1 MVSEESAM
9 PRSKPVRIIIDTNLW
24 ISFII
29 SKRFDALDSLIQSNQ
44 VRLLFSIELIE
55 EIQATIEKPKLKKHF
70 AANSVEQMLLTF
82 KSFIEV
88 IPVKSKVNVCRD
100 PNDDFLL
107 ALSNDGKANY
117 LVTGDKDLLS
127 LNRYRKTDI
136 VTFSQFIETIEAT
149 KSRSAP

>member
-1 MVSEESAM
+1 M

-55 EIQATIEKPKLKKHF
+55 EIQATIEKPKLKKYF
-70 AANSVEQMLLTF
+70 EANSLEEMLLAF
-82 KSFIEV
+82 KSFIDV
-88 IPVKSKVNVCRD
+88 VQVKSKVHVCRD

-107 ALSNDGKANY
+107 ALAKDGKANY
-117 LVTGDKDLLS
+117 LITGDKDLLS
-127 LNRYRKTDI
+127 LTRFRKTDI
-136 VTFSQFIETIEAT
+136 VTFKHFIETLEVSKTPTGKRKI
-149 KSRSAP
+149 

>member
-1 MVSEESAM
+1 MMSERSAM

-29 SKRFDALDSLIQSNQ
+29 SKRFDALDFLIQSNK

-55 EIQATIEKPKLKKHF
+55 EIKATIEKPKLKKHF
-70 AANSVEQMLLTF
+70 DGNSMEEMLLAF
-82 KSFIEV
+82 KSFIDLV
-88 IPVKSKVNVCRD
+88 SVKSAVNVCRD

-107 ALSNDGKANY
+107 ALSKDGKADY

-127 LNRYRKTDI
+127 LTRCRKTDI
-136 VTFSQFIETIEAT
+136 VTFSQLIAIFKAT
-149 KSRSAP
+149 KS

>member
-1 MVSEESAM
+1 M

-29 SKRFDALDSLIQSNQ
+29 SKRFDALDFLIQSNK

-55 EIQATIEKPKLKKHF
+55 EIKATIEKPKLKKHF
-70 AANSVEQMLLTF
+70 DGNSIEELLLAF
-82 KSFIEV
+82 KSFIDLV
-88 IPVKSKVNVCRD
+88 SVKSAVNVCRD

-107 ALSNDGKANY
+107 ALSKDGKADY

-127 LNRYRKTDI
+127 LIRYRKTDI
-136 VTFSQFIETIEAT
+136 VTFSQLIAIFKAT
-149 KSRSAP
+149 KSRPAH

>member
-1 MVSEESAM
+1 M

-70 AANSVEQMLLTF
+70 DSKAVEEMLLTF
-82 KSFIEV
+82 ESMIEL
-88 IPVKSKVNVCRD
+88 IQVKSKVQVCRD
-100 PNDDFLL
+100 SKDDFLL
-107 ALSNDGKANY
+107 SLSKDGKAHF
-117 LVTGDKDLLS
+117 LITGDKDLLA
-127 LNRYRKTDI
+127 LNRFRKTDI
-136 VTFSQFIETIEAT
+136 VTFSQFIKVLEGATAPTID
-149 KSRSAP
+149 

>member
-1 MVSEESAM
+1 M

-55 EIQATIEKPKLKKHF
+55 EIKATIEKPKLKKHF
-70 AANSVEQMLLTF
+70 DGNSMEEMLLAF
-82 KSFIEV
+82 KSFIDLDS
-88 IPVKSKVNVCRD
+88 VKSAVNVCRD

-107 ALSNDGKANY
+107 ALSKDGKADY

-127 LNRYRKTDI
+127 LIRYRKTDI
-136 VTFSQFIETIEAT
+136 VTFSQLIAIFKAT
-149 KSRSAP
+149 KS